1 FCSFTAKTKGAQ
13 IKDCS
18 FSSKKLD
25 VDILHGPMINL
36 LEDLYGKSEIIY
48 NHEFD
53 FIIESV
59 NNRSTD
65 LGVFLNPPTI
75 EEMEEICNS
84 GKLMPQKS
92 TFFWPKPSTGLV
104 IYKFD
109 Q

>member
-1 FCSFTAKTKGAQ
+1 MAQLKCCVIIPTYNNHKTL
-13 IKDCS
+13 S
-18 FSSKKLD
+18 RVLD
-25 VDILHGPMINL
+25 GV
-36 LEDLYGKSEIIY
+36 LEHTQNIIV
-48 NHEFD
+48 
-53 FIIESV
+53 V
-59 NNRSTD
+59 NDGSTD

-104 IYKFD
+104 MYKFD